1 MRTKSFHKKL
11 TVSYIYLLIAVA
23 VIMLLG
29 LVLTVW
35 VSVLPSMR
43 ITMQS
48 KVNELGNRL
57 DEECSYLMTAI
68 DSAFLNINSIDSTI
82 LFSSDTDNLKKY
94 NAINN
99 HLYLT
104 RQMYDGVDMFFLFDT
119 EGKVYADSSIL
130 EAELSSSFDTS
141 LHEVLESEHGRTYSF
156 GLYDPSDEDGLGPVI
171 LVGKM
176 LRYIDDIQKIGYLYA
191 IADGSVLDKLYEEQ
205 MISKGQ
211 RIYLLNSE
219 GVVLSSTEKDELG
232 TVLDISGDGT
242 RVLTVADGGLWLRQQ
257 KYVPS
262 LHAELI
268 LLIPALELY
277 KSSGISVIVVLA
289 ALLFGLAFAIYQAGI
304 ITKRTLSPL
313 TALTN
318 TANKIADGNMQV
330 RCAESS
336 ESTEIAVLS
345 KSFNSMLDRIEQLIA
360 SLDAVHKEKLRTE
373 LAVQQNKIQPHFL
386 YNVLNT
392 ISALCQLEENE
403 DACRISHM
411 TAEYY
416 RSVLSDGQDIVT
428 IGQELEHVQL
438 YFEITSHSRSDAIVF
453 SLQCDPEAVILP
465 IPKMTIQ
472 PLVENAVKH
481 AFLSPRGNT
490 IDISISVSRKSQVR
504 ICVKDNG
511 IGMNLSSFDD
521 IISGRCE
528 GHFGL
533 YSVKRCLELVCGKDY
548 SFSAESEP
556 GKGTAII
563 IEYDAGNI
571 SKDTGAGSPT

>member
-35 VSVLPSMR
+35 ISVLPSMR

-232 TVLDISGDGT
+232 TVLDISGDEA

-318 TANKIADGNMQV
+318 TASEIADGNMQV

-438 YFEITSHSRSDAIVF
+438 YFEIASHSRSDAIVF

>member
-35 VSVLPSMR
+35 ISVLPSMR

-232 TVLDISGDGT
+232 TVLDISGDEA

-318 TANKIADGNMQV
+318 TANEIADGNMQV

-438 YFEITSHSRSDAIVF
+438 YFEIASHSRSDAIVF
-453 SLQCDPEAVILP
+453 SLQCDPEAVIMP

>member
-232 TVLDISGDGT
+232 TVLDISGDEA

-318 TANKIADGNMQV
+318 TANEIADGNMQV

-438 YFEITSHSRSDAIVF
+438 YFEITSHSRSDAIAF

-548 SFSAESEP
+548 SFSAESAP
-556 GKGTAII
+556 GNGTAII
-563 IEYDAGNI
+563 LEYDAGNI
-571 SKDTGAGSPT
+571 SNNTGAGSPT

>member
-156 GLYDPSDEDGLGPVI
+156 GLYDPSDEDGLDPVI

-191 IADGSVLDKLYEEQ
+191 IADDSVLDKLYEEQ
-205 MISKGQ
+205 MISEGQ
-211 RIYLLNSE
+211 RIYLLDSE

-232 TVLDISGDGT
+232 TALDISGDGT

-318 TANKIADGNMQV
+318 TANEIADGNMQV

-438 YFEITSHSRSDAIVF
+438 YFEITSHSRSDAIAF

-481 AFLSPRGNT
+481 AFRSPRGNT
-490 IDISISVSRKSQVR
+490 IDISISVSRKSRVR

>member
-156 GLYDPSDEDGLGPVI
+156 GLYDPSDEDGLDPVI

-191 IADGSVLDKLYEEQ
+191 IADDSVLDKLYEEQ
-205 MISKGQ
+205 MISEGQ
-211 RIYLLNSE
+211 RIYLLDSE

-360 SLDAVHKEKLRTE
+360 SLDAVLKEKLRTE

>member
-156 GLYDPSDEDGLGPVI
+156 GLYDPSDEDGLDPVI

-191 IADGSVLDKLYEEQ
+191 IADDSVLDKLYEEQ
-205 MISKGQ
+205 MISEGQ
-211 RIYLLNSE
+211 RIYLLDSE

-232 TVLDISGDGT
+232 TALDISGDGT

-318 TANKIADGNMQV
+318 TANEIADGNMQV

-336 ESTEIAVLS
+336 ESIEIAVLS
-345 KSFNSMLDRIEQLIA
+345 KSFNSMLDRIERLIA

-438 YFEITSHSRSDAIVF
+438 YFEITSHSRSDAIAF

-481 AFLSPRGNT
+481 AFRSPRGNT
-490 IDISISVSRKSQVR
+490 IDISISVSRKSRVR

-511 IGMNLSSFDD
+511 IGMDLSSFDD

-548 SFSAESEP
+548 SFSAESAP

-563 IEYDAGNI
+563 IEYDAGII

>member
-82 LFSSDTDNLKKY
+82 LFSSDTEDLKKY

-130 EAELSSSFDTS
+130 ESELSSSFDTS

-232 TVLDISGDGT
+232 TVLDISGDEA

-318 TANKIADGNMQV
+318 TANEIADGNMQV

-438 YFEITSHSRSDAIVF
+438 YFEIASHSRSDAIVF

>member
-35 VSVLPSMR
+35 ISVLPSMR

-82 LFSSDTDNLKKY
+82 LFSSDTDNLKKH

-232 TVLDISGDGT
+232 TVLDISGDEA

-318 TANKIADGNMQV
+318 TANEIADGNMQV

-438 YFEITSHSRSDAIVF
+438 YFEIASHSRSDAIVF

>member
-1 MRTKSFHKKL
+1 MRTKPFHKKL

-156 GLYDPSDEDGLGPVI
+156 GLYDPSDEDGLDPVI

-191 IADGSVLDKLYEEQ
+191 IADDSVLDKLYEEQ
-205 MISKGQ
+205 MISEGQ
-211 RIYLLNSE
+211 RIYLLDSE

-318 TANKIADGNMQV
+318 TANEIADGNMQV

-438 YFEITSHSRSDAIVF
+438 YFEITSHSRSDAIAF

>member
-156 GLYDPSDEDGLGPVI
+156 GLYDPSDEDGLDPVI

-191 IADGSVLDKLYEEQ
+191 IADDSVLDKLYEEQ
-205 MISKGQ
+205 MISEGQ
-211 RIYLLNSE
+211 RIYLLDSE

-318 TANKIADGNMQV
+318 TANEIADGNMQV

-336 ESTEIAVLS
+336 ESIEIAVLS
-345 KSFNSMLDRIEQLIA
+345 KSFNSMLDRIERLIA

-438 YFEITSHSRSDAIVF
+438 YFEITSHSRSDAIAF

-481 AFLSPRGNT
+481 AFRSPRGNT
-490 IDISISVSRKSQVR
+490 IDISISVSRKSRVR

-511 IGMNLSSFDD
+511 IGMDLSSFDD

>member
-232 TVLDISGDGT
+232 TVLDISGDEA

-318 TANKIADGNMQV
+318 TANEIADGNMQV

-438 YFEITSHSRSDAIVF
+438 YFEITSHSRSDAIAF

-548 SFSAESEP
+548 SFSAESAP

-571 SKDTGAGSPT
+571 SNNTGAGSPT

>member
-57 DEECSYLMTAI
+57 DEECSYLITAI

-156 GLYDPSDEDGLGPVI
+156 GLYDPSDEDGLDPVI

-191 IADGSVLDKLYEEQ
+191 IADDSVLDKLYEEQ
-205 MISKGQ
+205 MISEGQ
-211 RIYLLNSE
+211 RIYLLDSE

-232 TVLDISGDGT
+232 TALDISGDGT

-318 TANKIADGNMQV
+318 TANEIADGNMQV

-336 ESTEIAVLS
+336 ESIEIAVLS
-345 KSFNSMLDRIEQLIA
+345 KSFNSMLDRIERLIA

-438 YFEITSHSRSDAIVF
+438 YFEITSHSRSDAIAF

-481 AFLSPRGNT
+481 AFRSPRGNT
-490 IDISISVSRKSQVR
+490 IDISISVSRKSRVR

-511 IGMNLSSFDD
+511 IGMDLSSFDD

-548 SFSAESEP
+548 SFSAESAP

-563 IEYDAGNI
+563 IEYDAGII

>member
-35 VSVLPSMR
+35 ISVLPSMR

-156 GLYDPSDEDGLGPVI
+156 GLYDPSDEDGLDPVI

-191 IADGSVLDKLYEEQ
+191 IADDSVLDKLYEEQ
-205 MISKGQ
+205 MISEGQ
-211 RIYLLNSE
+211 RIYLLDSE

-232 TVLDISGDGT
+232 TALDISGDGT

-318 TANKIADGNMQV
+318 TANEIADGNMQV

-336 ESTEIAVLS
+336 ESIEIAVLS
-345 KSFNSMLDRIEQLIA
+345 KSFNSMLDRIERLIA

-438 YFEITSHSRSDAIVF
+438 YFEITSHSRSDAIAF

-481 AFLSPRGNT
+481 AFRSPRGNT
-490 IDISISVSRKSQVR
+490 IDISISVSRKSRVR

-511 IGMNLSSFDD
+511 IGMDLSSFDD

-548 SFSAESEP
+548 SFSAESAP

-563 IEYDAGNI
+563 IEYDAGII

>member
-141 LHEVLESEHGRTYSF
+141 LHDVLESEHGRTYSF

-232 TVLDISGDGT
+232 TVLDISGDEA

-318 TANKIADGNMQV
+318 TANEIADGNMQV

-438 YFEITSHSRSDAIVF
+438 YFEITSHSRSDAIAF

-548 SFSAESEP
+548 SFSAESAP

-571 SKDTGAGSPT
+571 SNNTGAGSPT

>member
-35 VSVLPSMR
+35 ISVLPSMR

-191 IADGSVLDKLYEEQ
+191 IADGSVLDKLYEDQ

-232 TVLDISGDGT
+232 TVLDISGDEA

-318 TANKIADGNMQV
+318 TANEIADGNMQV

-438 YFEITSHSRSDAIVF
+438 YFEIASHSRSDAIVF

>member
-35 VSVLPSMR
+35 ISVLPSMR

-232 TVLDISGDGT
+232 TVLDISGDEA

-318 TANKIADGNMQV
+318 TANEIADGNMQV

-438 YFEITSHSRSDAIVF
+438 YFEITSHSRSDAIAF

-548 SFSAESEP
+548 SFSAESAP

-571 SKDTGAGSPT
+571 SNNTGAGSPT

>member
-35 VSVLPSMR
+35 ISVLPSMR

-232 TVLDISGDGT
+232 TVLDISGDEA

-318 TANKIADGNMQV
+318 TANEIADGNMQV

-438 YFEITSHSRSDAIVF
+438 YFEIASHSRSDAIVF

>member
-156 GLYDPSDEDGLGPVI
+156 GLYDPSDEDGLDPVI

-191 IADGSVLDKLYEEQ
+191 IADDSVLDKLYEEQ
-205 MISKGQ
+205 MISEGQ
-211 RIYLLNSE
+211 RIYLLDSE

-232 TVLDISGDGT
+232 TALDISGDGT

-318 TANKIADGNMQV
+318 TANEIADGNMQV

-336 ESTEIAVLS
+336 ESIEIAVLS
-345 KSFNSMLDRIEQLIA
+345 KSFNSMLDRIERLIA

-438 YFEITSHSRSDAIVF
+438 YFEITSHSRSDAIAF

-481 AFLSPRGNT
+481 AFRSPRGNT
-490 IDISISVSRKSQVR
+490 IDISISVSRKSRVR

-511 IGMNLSSFDD
+511 IGMDLSSFDD

-548 SFSAESEP
+548 SFSAESAP

>member
-35 VSVLPSMR
+35 ISVLPSMR

-156 GLYDPSDEDGLGPVI
+156 GLYDPSDEDGLDPVI

-191 IADGSVLDKLYEEQ
+191 IADDSVLDKLYEEQ
-205 MISKGQ
+205 MISEGQ
-211 RIYLLNSE
+211 RIYLLDSE

-318 TANKIADGNMQV
+318 TANEIADGNMQV
-330 RCAESS
+330 RCEGSS

-392 ISALCQLEENE
+392 ISALCQLEDNE

-438 YFEITSHSRSDAIVF
+438 YFEITSHSRSDAIAF

-481 AFLSPRGNT
+481 AFRSPRGNT
-490 IDISISVSRKSQVR
+490 IDISISVSRKSRVR

-511 IGMNLSSFDD
+511 IGMDLSSFDD

>member
-156 GLYDPSDEDGLGPVI
+156 GLYDPSDEDGLDPVI
-171 LVGKM
+171 LVGKI

-191 IADGSVLDKLYEEQ
+191 IADDSVLDKLYEEQ
-205 MISKGQ
+205 MISEGQ
-211 RIYLLNSE
+211 RIYLLDSE

-232 TVLDISGDGT
+232 TALDISGDGT

-318 TANKIADGNMQV
+318 TANEIADGNMQV

-336 ESTEIAVLS
+336 ESIEIAVLS
-345 KSFNSMLDRIEQLIA
+345 KSFNSMLDRIERLIA

-438 YFEITSHSRSDAIVF
+438 YFEITSHSRSDAIAF

-481 AFLSPRGNT
+481 AFRSPRGNT
-490 IDISISVSRKSQVR
+490 IDISISVSRKSRVR

-511 IGMNLSSFDD
+511 IGMDLSSFDD

-548 SFSAESEP
+548 SFSAESAP

-571 SKDTGAGSPT
+571 SNNTGAGSPT

>member
-35 VSVLPSMR
+35 ISVLPSMR

-232 TVLDISGDGT
+232 TVLDISGDEA

-318 TANKIADGNMQV
+318 TANEIADGNMQV

>member
-242 RVLTVADGGLWLRQQ
+242 RVLTVADGVLWLRQQ

-318 TANKIADGNMQV
+318 TANEIADGNMQV

-438 YFEITSHSRSDAIVF
+438 YFEITSHSRSDAIAF

-481 AFLSPRGNT
+481 AFRSPRGNT
-490 IDISISVSRKSQVR
+490 IDISISVSRKSRVR

-511 IGMNLSSFDD
+511 IGMDLSSFDD

-548 SFSAESEP
+548 SFSAESAP

>member
-82 LFSSDTDNLKKY
+82 LFSSDTEDLKKY

-130 EAELSSSFDTS
+130 ESELSSSFDTS
-141 LHEVLESEHGRTYSF
+141 LHDVLESEHGRTYSF
-156 GLYDPSDEDGLGPVI
+156 GLYDPSDEDGLEPVL

-219 GVVLSSTEKDELG
+219 GVVMSSTEKDELG
-232 TVLDISGDGT
+232 TVLDISGDEA

-318 TANKIADGNMQV
+318 TANEIADGNMQV

-438 YFEITSHSRSDAIVF
+438 YFEIASHSRSDAIVF

>member
-11 TVSYIYLLIAVA
+11 TVSYIFLLIAVA

-35 VSVLPSMR
+35 ISVLPSMR

-156 GLYDPSDEDGLGPVI
+156 GLYDPSDEDGLDPVI

-191 IADGSVLDKLYEEQ
+191 IADDSVLDKLYEEQ
-205 MISKGQ
+205 MISEGQ
-211 RIYLLNSE
+211 RIYLLDSE

-318 TANKIADGNMQV
+318 TANEIADGNMQV

-438 YFEITSHSRSDAIVF
+438 YFEITSHSRSDAIAF

-481 AFLSPRGNT
+481 AFRSPRGNT
-490 IDISISVSRKSQVR
+490 IDISISVSRKSRVR

>member
-156 GLYDPSDEDGLGPVI
+156 GLYDPSDEDGLDPVI

-191 IADGSVLDKLYEEQ
+191 IADDSVLDKLYEEQ
-205 MISKGQ
+205 MISEGQ
-211 RIYLLNSE
+211 RIYLLDSE

-232 TVLDISGDGT
+232 TALDISGDGT

-318 TANKIADGNMQV
+318 TANEIADGNMQV

-336 ESTEIAVLS
+336 ESIEIAVLS
-345 KSFNSMLDRIEQLIA
+345 KSFNSMLDRIERLIA

-438 YFEITSHSRSDAIVF
+438 YFEITSHSRSDAIAF

-481 AFLSPRGNT
+481 AFRSPRGNT
-490 IDISISVSRKSQVR
+490 IDISISVSRKSRVR

-511 IGMNLSSFDD
+511 IGMDLSSFDD

>member
-11 TVSYIYLLIAVA
+11 TVSYIYLLTAVA

-57 DEECSYLMTAI
+57 DEECSYLMTAV
-68 DSAFLNINSIDSTI
+68 DSAFLNINNIDSTT
-82 LFSSDTDNLKKY
+82 LFSNETDDLKKY

-104 RQMYDGVDMFFLFDT
+104 KQMYDGVDMFFLFDT
-119 EGKVYADSSIL
+119 KGKVYADSSIL

-141 LHEVLESEHGRTYSF
+141 LHDILESEHGRTYSF
-156 GLYDPSDEDGLGPVI
+156 GLFDPSDEDGLDPVI

-191 IADGSVLDKLYEEQ
+191 IADDSVLDKLYEEQ
-205 MISKGQ
+205 MICEGQ
-211 RIYLLNSE
+211 RIYLLNAD

-232 TVLDISGDGT
+232 TVLDISGNAANI
-242 RVLTVADGGLWLRQQ
+242 LTVADGGLWLRQQ

-277 KSSGISVIVVLA
+277 KSSGVSAMVVLA

-304 ITKRTLSPL
+304 MTRRTLSPL

-318 TANKIADGNMQV
+318 TANEITDGNMQV
-330 RCAESS
+330 RCEESS

-345 KSFNSMLDRIEQLIA
+345 KSFNSMLDRIEQLIT
-360 SLDAVHKEKLRTE
+360 SLDTVHREKLRTE

-411 TAEYY
+411 AAEYY

-438 YFEITSHSRSDAIVF
+438 YFDITSHSRSDAIAY
-453 SLQCDPEAVILP
+453 SLHCTPEAAFLP

-472 PLVENAVKH
+472 PLIENAVKH
-481 AFLSPRGNT
+481 AFRSPSGNT
-490 IDISISVSRKSQVR
+490 IDISISVIGKCRVR
-504 ICVKDNG
+504 ICVRDNG
-511 IGMNLSSFDD
+511 IGMDLSNFDD

-533 YSVKRCLELVCGKDY
+533 YSVKRCLELVCGRDY
-548 SFSAESEP
+548 SFKGESAPNE
-556 GKGTAII
+556 GTAIV
-563 IEYDAGNI
+563 IEYDAGRI
-571 SKDTGAGSPT
+571 SNDAGTGDPT

>member
-35 VSVLPSMR
+35 ISVLPSMR

-232 TVLDISGDGT
+232 TVLDISGDEA

-318 TANKIADGNMQV
+318 TANEIADGNMQV
-330 RCAESS
+330 RCEGSS

-392 ISALCQLEENE
+392 ISALCQLEDNE

-438 YFEITSHSRSDAIVF
+438 YFEITSHSRSDAIAF

-481 AFLSPRGNT
+481 AFRSPRGNT
-490 IDISISVSRKSQVR
+490 IDISISVSRKSRVR

-511 IGMNLSSFDD
+511 IGMDLSSFDD

>member
-35 VSVLPSMR
+35 ISVLHSMR

-156 GLYDPSDEDGLGPVI
+156 GLYDPSDEDGLDPVI

-191 IADGSVLDKLYEEQ
+191 IADDSVLDKLYEEQ
-205 MISKGQ
+205 MISEGQ
-211 RIYLLNSE
+211 RIYLLDSE

-318 TANKIADGNMQV
+318 TANEIADGNMQV

-438 YFEITSHSRSDAIVF
+438 YFEITSHSRSDAIAF

-481 AFLSPRGNT
+481 AFRSPRGNT
-490 IDISISVSRKSQVR
+490 IDISISVSRKSRVR

-511 IGMNLSSFDD
+511 IGMDLSSFDD

>member
-119 EGKVYADSSIL
+119 EGKVYAGSSIL

-156 GLYDPSDEDGLGPVI
+156 GLYDPSDEDGLDPVI

-191 IADGSVLDKLYEEQ
+191 IADDSVLDKLYEEQ
-205 MISKGQ
+205 MISEGQ
-211 RIYLLNSE
+211 RIYLLDSE

-318 TANKIADGNMQV
+318 TANEIADGNMQV

-438 YFEITSHSRSDAIVF
+438 YFEIASHSRSDAIVF

-548 SFSAESEP
+548 SFSAESKP

>member
-104 RQMYDGVDMFFLFDT
+104 RQMYDGVDMFFLFNT

-318 TANKIADGNMQV
+318 TANEIADGNMQV

-438 YFEITSHSRSDAIVF
+438 YFEITSHSRSDAIAF

-481 AFLSPRGNT
+481 AFRSPRGNT
-490 IDISISVSRKSQVR
+490 IDISISVSRKSRVR

-511 IGMNLSSFDD
+511 IGMDLSSFDD

-548 SFSAESEP
+548 SFSAESAP

>member
-318 TANKIADGNMQV
+318 TANEIADGNMQV

-438 YFEITSHSRSDAIVF
+438 YFEITSHSRSDAIAF

-481 AFLSPRGNT
+481 AFRSPRGNT
-490 IDISISVSRKSQVR
+490 IDISISVSRKSRVR

>member
-104 RQMYDGVDMFFLFDT
+104 RQMYDGVDMFFIFDT

-232 TVLDISGDGT
+232 TVLDISGDEA

-318 TANKIADGNMQV
+318 TANEIADGNMQV

-438 YFEITSHSRSDAIVF
+438 YFEITSHSRSDAIAF

-548 SFSAESEP
+548 SFSAESAP

-571 SKDTGAGSPT
+571 SNNTGAGSPT

>member
-68 DSAFLNINSIDSTI
+68 DSAFLNINSIDGTI

-156 GLYDPSDEDGLGPVI
+156 GLYDPSDEDGLDPVI

-191 IADGSVLDKLYEEQ
+191 IADDSVLDMLYEEQ
-205 MISKGQ
+205 MISEGQ
-211 RIYLLNSE
+211 RIYLLDSE

-262 LHAELI
+262 LNAELI

-318 TANKIADGNMQV
+318 TANEIADGNMQV

-336 ESTEIAVLS
+336 ESIEIAVLS
-345 KSFNSMLDRIEQLIA
+345 KSFNSMLDRIERLIA

-438 YFEITSHSRSDAIVF
+438 YFEITSHSRSDAIAF

-481 AFLSPRGNT
+481 AFRSPRGNT
-490 IDISISVSRKSQVR
+490 IDISISVSRKSRVR

-511 IGMNLSSFDD
+511 IGMDLSSFDD

-548 SFSAESEP
+548 SFSAESAP

-563 IEYDAGNI
+563 IEYDAGII
-571 SKDTGAGSPT
+571 SKDTRAGSPT

>member
-119 EGKVYADSSIL
+119 EGKVYAGSSIL

-156 GLYDPSDEDGLGPVI
+156 GLYDPSDEDGLDPVI

-191 IADGSVLDKLYEEQ
+191 IADDSVLDKLYEEQ
-205 MISKGQ
+205 MISEGQ
-211 RIYLLNSE
+211 RIYLLDSE

-318 TANKIADGNMQV
+318 TANEIADGNMQV

-438 YFEITSHSRSDAIVF
+438 YFEITSHSRSDAIAF

-481 AFLSPRGNT
+481 AFRSPRGNT
-490 IDISISVSRKSQVR
+490 IDISISVSRKSRVR

>member
-104 RQMYDGVDMFFLFDT
+104 RQMYDGVDMFLLFDT

-318 TANKIADGNMQV
+318 TANEIADGNMQV

-438 YFEITSHSRSDAIVF
+438 YFEITSHSRSDAIAF

-481 AFLSPRGNT
+481 AFRSPRGNT
-490 IDISISVSRKSQVR
+490 IDISISVSRKSRVR

-511 IGMNLSSFDD
+511 IGMDLSSFDD

-548 SFSAESEP
+548 SFSAESAP

>member
-35 VSVLPSMR
+35 ISVLPSMR

-156 GLYDPSDEDGLGPVI
+156 GLYDPSDEDGLDPVI

-191 IADGSVLDKLYEEQ
+191 IADDSVLDKLYEEQ
-205 MISKGQ
+205 MISEGQ
-211 RIYLLNSE
+211 RIYLLDSE

-318 TANKIADGNMQV
+318 TANEIADGNMQV

-403 DACRISHM
+403 DAYRISHM

-438 YFEITSHSRSDAIVF
+438 YFEITSHSRSDAIAF

-481 AFLSPRGNT
+481 AFRSPRGNT
-490 IDISISVSRKSQVR
+490 IDISISVSRKSRVR

-511 IGMNLSSFDD
+511 IGMDLSSFDD

>member
-35 VSVLPSMR
+35 ISVLPSMR

-156 GLYDPSDEDGLGPVI
+156 GLYDPSDEDGLDPVI

-191 IADGSVLDKLYEEQ
+191 IADDSVLDKLYEEQ
-205 MISKGQ
+205 MISEGQ
-211 RIYLLNSE
+211 RIYLLDSE

-318 TANKIADGNMQV
+318 TANEIADGNMQV

-438 YFEITSHSRSDAIVF
+438 YFEITSHSRSDAIAF

>member
-35 VSVLPSMR
+35 ISVLPSMR

-156 GLYDPSDEDGLGPVI
+156 GLYDPSDEDGLDPVI

-191 IADGSVLDKLYEEQ
+191 IADDSVLDKLYEEQ
-205 MISKGQ
+205 MISEGQ
-211 RIYLLNSE
+211 RIYLLDSE

-232 TVLDISGDGT
+232 TALDISGDGT

-318 TANKIADGNMQV
+318 TANEIADGNMQV

-336 ESTEIAVLS
+336 ESIEIAVLS
-345 KSFNSMLDRIEQLIA
+345 KSFNSMLDRIERLIA

-438 YFEITSHSRSDAIVF
+438 YFEITSHSRSDAIAF

-481 AFLSPRGNT
+481 AFRSPRGNT
-490 IDISISVSRKSQVR
+490 IDISISVSRKSRVR

-511 IGMNLSSFDD
+511 IGMDLSSFDD

-548 SFSAESEP
+548 SFSAESAP

>member
-156 GLYDPSDEDGLGPVI
+156 GLYDPSDEDGLDPVI

-191 IADGSVLDKLYEEQ
+191 IADDSVLDKLYEEQ
-205 MISKGQ
+205 MISEGQ
-211 RIYLLNSE
+211 RIYLLDSE

-304 ITKRTLSPL
+304 ITKRTLSP
-313 TALTN
+313 ALTN
-318 TANKIADGNMQV
+318 TANEIADGNMQV

-438 YFEITSHSRSDAIVF
+438 YFEITSHSRSDAIAF

-481 AFLSPRGNT
+481 AFRSPRGNT
-490 IDISISVSRKSQVR
+490 IDISISVSRKSRVR

-511 IGMNLSSFDD
+511 IGMDLSSFDD

-548 SFSAESEP
+548 SFSAESAP

-571 SKDTGAGSPT
+571 SNNTGAGSPT

>member
-35 VSVLPSMR
+35 ISVLPSMR

-232 TVLDISGDGT
+232 TVLDISGDEA

-318 TANKIADGNMQV
+318 TANEIADGNMQV

-428 IGQELEHVQL
+428 IGQELEHVEL
-438 YFEITSHSRSDAIVF
+438 YFEITSHSRSDAIAF

-481 AFLSPRGNT
+481 AFRSPRGNT
-490 IDISISVSRKSQVR
+490 IDISISVSRKSRVR

-511 IGMNLSSFDD
+511 IGMDLSSFDD

-548 SFSAESEP
+548 SFSAESAP

-563 IEYDAGNI
+563 IEYDAGII